1 MKRYIAE
8 FLASFILVFLASSV
22 YLLNTFERVNY
33 VVVPLGY
40 GLAAMLAYY
49 VFWKR
54 FEVHATPLI
63 SFAMLVTKKIEM
75 KPFLYFLICQFLG
88 ALVGV
93 AVLPVIFPQAVKIN
107 YGLPT
112 SAEFQKITEVCA
124 LCIEALCSLVFVL
137 ATYRA
142 FVHDKQNT
150 PWIAGLSY
158 AGVAF
163 LSAPITAGM
172 LNPLRALALGILSGY
187 LETQPVYWIGGLLG
201 AGVGALIYNVIFER
215 E

>member
-8 FLASFILVFLASSV
+8 FLASFILVFLTSAV
-22 YLLNTFERVNY
+22 YLLNTFEQVNY

-40 GLAAMLAYY
+40 GLAAMVAYY
-49 VFWKR
+49 AFWRKYD
-54 FEVHATPLI
+54 VHATPLM

-75 KPFLYFLICQFLG
+75 KPFVYFLICQFLG
-88 ALVGV
+88 ALIGV
-93 AVLPVIFPQAVKIN
+93 AVLPLIFPQAVKIN

-112 SAEFQKITEVCA
+112 AADFQRITEVCA

-142 FVHDKQNT
+142 FVHDKQNV

-158 AGVAF
+158 AAVAF
-163 LSAPITAGM
+163 LASPITAAM
-172 LNPLRALALGILSGY
+172 LNPLRALALGIISGY

-201 AGVGALIYNVIFER
+201 AGVGALIYNVVFEK